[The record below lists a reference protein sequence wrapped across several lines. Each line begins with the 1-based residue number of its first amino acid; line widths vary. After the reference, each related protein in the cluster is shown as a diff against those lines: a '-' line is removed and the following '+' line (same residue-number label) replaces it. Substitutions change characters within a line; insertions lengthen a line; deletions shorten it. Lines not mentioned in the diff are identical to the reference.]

1 MRACRKP
8 PAPPPWM
15 DASPMGESAAD
26 GVCPER
32 LKNDVKVPALLPKKL
47 LLLRP
52 PCRHV
57 SALHTM

>member
-8 PAPPPWM
+8 PAPPPWI

-32 LKNDVKVPALLPKKL
+32 LKKDVNVPALLPKKL
-47 LLLRP
+47 LLLRHA
-52 PCRHV
+52 CQQV
-57 SALHTM
+57 